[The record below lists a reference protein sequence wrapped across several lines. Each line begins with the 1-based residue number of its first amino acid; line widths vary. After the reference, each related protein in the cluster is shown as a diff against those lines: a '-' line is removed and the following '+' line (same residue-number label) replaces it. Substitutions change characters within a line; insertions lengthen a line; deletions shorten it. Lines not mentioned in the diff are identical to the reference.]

1 MKRYISCF
9 LAALFIFLIFPL
21 TSNAVAPLD
30 EAAATAAI
38 LVDCESG
45 FVLYEK
51 NADAP
56 VAPASTTKI
65 MTALLVFDAIAA
77 GKTTLDTKVTAT
89 APAFYGIE
97 WDASRVSPYIAEGE
111 VLSVSDLLYCVMLH
125 SDCVACNILAI
136 HVSGSVE
143 SFVAQMNA
151 KALELG
157 CTGTN
162 FVNTHGYTA
171 NGHTATARSLYL
183 ITKAA
188 MAYEGFAEI
197 VASKS
202 YTVPATNKF
211 GERTIKNTNA
221 LMAEDS
227 SYYYP
232 CVAGVKTGH
241 TDAAGWCLS
250 SYAQKDGRSLIC
262 VVLGAS
268 ETTLPDNTKL
278 IGSFSESKRLLE
290 WGFSSY
296 SFREIIPQGSIIS
309 QVKVA
314 QSDNK
319 EVGLYSSS
327 GAKYLFA
334 CDVSSSDIVS
344 SITLYNGEITAPV
357 SAGDAVGELT
367 VTYNGSV
374 IATSTL
380 YASENIEKYVPD
392 TSKNYITLMIILFVV
407 VALTGATVIIITVE
421 ESRRAAPAKR
431 PAQRRKRPVYDDYYD
446 DRDDDF
452 FGENIPDDMFEE
464 DPNIIYR
471 HR

>member
-21 TSNAVAPLD
+21 SSNAVTPLD

-111 VLSVSDLLYCVMLH
+111 ALSVRDLLYCVMLH

-143 SFVAQMNA
+143 AFVAQMNTR
-151 KALELG
+151 ALELG
-157 CTGTN
+157 CAGTN

-171 NGHTATARSLYL
+171 NGHTSTARSLYL

-197 VASKS
+197 VRAKG

-211 GERTIKNTNA
+211 GARTIKNTNA

-232 CVAGVKTGH
+232 YVMGVKTGH
-241 TDAAGWCLS
+241 TDAAGWCLC
-250 SYAQKDGRSLIC
+250 SYAQKDGRTLIC

-268 ETTLPDNTKL
+268 QTVLPDNTKS
-278 IGSFSESKRLLE
+278 IGSFTETKRLLE

-296 SFREIIPQGSIIS
+296 SFREIIPQGSIIT

-314 QSDNK
+314 DSNNEK
-319 EVGLYSSS
+319 VGLYSSE
-327 GAKYLFA
+327 GARYLLA
-334 CDVSSSDIVS
+334 CDVSDSDIISSVS
-344 SITLYNGEITAPV
+344 LYNESVAAPV

-367 VTYNGSV
+367 VTYNGTV
-374 IATSTL
+374 IAQTTL
-380 YASENIEKYVPD
+380 FAANDVAKYVPD
-392 TSKNYITLMIILFVV
+392 TSKNYITMIVILLIVV
-407 VALTGATVIIITVE
+407 FLTAATITIITVE
-421 ESRRAAPAKR
+421 ESRRYKAPAK
-431 PAQRRKRPVYDDYYD
+431 PVRKRRAVREEYYDEYDDPD
-446 DRDDDF
+446 GDF
-452 FGENIPDDMFEE
+452 FGEYIPEEE
-464 DPNIIYR
+464 DMIYR